1 MDDSRRRYFA
11 ARDRKDI
18 GRALM
23 ERLKPLLSDERQT
36 NIDEMRNAYCHLY
49 GVDVGYGTPTG
60 VTRGGERGE
69 LAQLRISA
77 AATDLRAKHALVTAQ
92 EVMWKPQAKNGLSSV
107 AEATSKSSDVLEDQW
122 KGNRFGIVGSEFAM
136 GALGFG
142 ESFVFHEW
150 DKSAGPAL
158 AALDDKLYREGAV
171 TYHLVPSWDAWR
183 DSAAKSFAACQWL
196 YVRVWKNRFDLVKEF
211 TELADG
217 REGVAASE
225 AILSACDTP
234 ADMGVADGDRYRVTD
249 SELMPVWHFFHLP
262 SVSLPMGRHV
272 TLLSEDVVLHD
283 EPLKGPNSTYNGMP
297 VHRLADVEVVDSP
310 FARAVFWDTLGAQ
323 EVCDAIDTAMATR
336 ATMMSA
342 PIFAYEKGS
351 DLSPEILASGGR
363 AWGYPRGAK
372 PPVEVAPAKVPGESL
387 EYRRDVRSAVRE
399 TMGLNDAAV
408 GQQKGAEMNAQ
419 ASALL
424 ASMAVQQAGPFQKKW
439 LAALGAI
446 GQGVLRLLAQK
457 VTQPRTLQMTRSSS
471 RHEAVTYTGEELKGI
486 EGVQVDVGNAL
497 EQTAQ
502 GRLAIADLYV
512 ERGWATGPEQ
522 YSQVISTGRLEPIS
536 RRNTN
541 EMTLIQYEYE
551 RLLKGKS
558 PPVHYA
564 QNHAL
569 HFREN
574 SAAILDPGAVEN
586 PDALQAVEA
595 HLDEHYLQQFG
606 MPRAA
611 DPLRPAR
618 ERWMLG
624 QPIGPGQEMPL
635 GPPGAPPGG
644 PPGAAPGGPPALNA
658 SDAQPPPGV
667 APPAAADIPLPEM
680 PPNPLTGEQFNSAD
694 GGGVVSPN

>member
-217 REGVAASE
+217 REGDAAME

-249 SELMPVWHFFHLP
+249 SELIPVWHFFHLS
-262 SVSLPMGRHV
+262 SVALPMGRHV

-457 VTQPRTLQMTRSSS
+457 VTQPRTLQMTRSAS

-551 RLLKGKS
+551 QLLKGKS

-586 PDALQAVEA
+586 PDALQAVET

-644 PPGAAPGGPPALNA
+644 PPGAAPGGPPAPNA

-694 GGGVVSPN
+694 GGGVVAPN